1 MNNINI
7 YFPSGKLGHKEI
19 GEFINAELG
28 RLIRLRDNAVGVSP
42 IFDEKGNMNNLEINI
57 SEGEN
62 KDYELYEMY
71 ASKYNKLKELRMQL
85 LGY

>member
-7 YFPSGKLGHKEI
+7 YFPLGKLGHKEI
-19 GEFINAELG
+19 GKFINDELG

-42 IFDEKGNMNNLEINI
+42 IFDENGNMNKLEINI

-62 KDYELYEMY
+62 KDYELYEVY